1 MPDSAPAASAA
12 VQLAEAS
19 AAAGTATARLGY
31 QLTTEA
37 LDESTAAAVFPLLA
51 LELGAIAE
59 SYVAYIAVD
68 LAWEAAQVG
77 AGIALQAAAARPFS
91 PS

>member
-1 MPDSAPAASAA
+1 MPDSAPAVSAA

-19 AAAGTATARLGY
+19 AATARLGY

-68 LAWEAAQVG
+68 LAWEAAQVS

-91 PS
+91 PA